1 MRIPVRTV
9 LALSAALTV
18 LLIAGVAAATAAD
31 TSVDKPADCDV
42 AMAGPDGGPD
52 TPAGVA
58 LCPNPSIEPP
68 AWDDPGA
75 ATPVQPRPGMAD
87 VRARMFDRA
96 IVHDDGTV
104 TILFTSGV
112 EPCAVLDHVD
122 VAYDEDAV
130 MVTLFEGRD
139 AAAGDVACIEIA
151 ILKSVT
157 ITLDQALDGRPIV
170 DGVTHTS

>member
-31 TSVDKPADCDV
+31 TSDDRSDECSV
-42 AMAGPDGGPD
+42 AMVGPDHGPD
-52 TPAGVA
+52 TSVGVST
-58 LCPNPSIEPP
+58 CPYPVVDPP
-68 AWDDPGA
+68 AWDDPSA
-75 ATPVQPRPGMAD
+75 ATPVQPRPGMTD

-122 VAYDEDAV
+122 VAYGDDAV
-130 MVTLFEGRD
+130 TVTLFEGRD

-151 ILKSVT
+151 VLKSVT
-157 ITLDQALDGRPIV
+157 ISLDQALDGRQVV
-170 DGVTHTS
+170 DGATHTS